1 MTWRQRRKLVTAF
14 KYVLMVLVTLIVLFP
29 LLWMVTSSLK
39 AESDLFAI
47 PPTMIPH
54 PISLEG
60 YESALNRPTFI
71 RALVNSV
78 IVAVGSTFVTLVVT
92 LHGAYALARVRFFG
106 RDLFAKFIL
115 CFYMVPT
122 VLLIIP
128 IYLIMR
134 WLHLVDSIFAIM
146 LIHMIINIPF
156 CLWLL
161 RAFFITVPAELEE
174 AAIMDGCSVVGAF
187 YRVIMPLSAPG
198 IAAAGL
204 FSFIVSWSEF
214 LLAYV
219 LVTSNA
225 SKTLPVILAEEII
238 GFEMRWQALLAMGV
252 LVLIPVFF
260 ACLVFSRYLI
270 EGLTAGA
277 VRG

>member
-1 MTWRQRRKLVTAF
+1 MTRMQRRQLITALKYGLV
-14 KYVLMVLVTLIVLFP
+14 VLVTLLILFP
-29 LLWMVTSSLK
+29 ILWMVSSSLK
-39 AESDLFAI
+39 PESNLFAI
-47 PPTMIPH
+47 PPTLIPD
-54 PISLEG
+54 PVSLAG
-60 YESALNRPTFI
+60 YETALGRRAFVRAFI
-71 RALVNSV
+71 NSIV
-78 IVAVGSTFVTLVVT
+78 VAVGSTFLTLLVTV
-92 LHGAYALARVRFFG
+92 HGAYALARVKFFG
-106 RDLFAKFIL
+106 RALFAKFIL
-115 CFYMVPT
+115 CFYTIPAI
-122 VLLIIP
+122 LLVIP

-134 WLHLVDSIFAIM
+134 WLQLADSIFGVM
-146 LIHMIINIPF
+146 LIHTVINIPF

-161 RAFFITVPAELEE
+161 RAFFISVPAELEE
-174 AAIMDGCSVVGAF
+174 AAIMDGCSVIGAF
-187 YRVIMPLSAPG
+187 YRVIIPLSTPG

-238 GFEMRWQALLAMGV
+238 GFEMRWQALLSMGV
-252 LVLIPVFF
+252 IVLIPIFI

-277 VRG
+277 VKG